1 MNDIHWCICG
11 QRATEL
17 HHIVFRSQCKPL
29 EHCKLNHIYL
39 CMNCHRGSYGVHD
52 KYGHKLDQ
60 KLKLE
65 FQNKLEM
72 LWVKQYLSGEEIQ
85 EVLQIS
91 EKALDRLLKT
101 VQKSKDKYIRE
112 SVIRAVM
119 GGRLVIEG
127 DNN

>member
-1 MNDIHWCICG
+1 
-11 QRATEL
+11 
-17 HHIVFRSQCKPL
+17 
-29 EHCKLNHIYL
+29 
-39 CMNCHRGSYGVHD
+39 RGTKGVHG
-52 KYGHKLDQ
+52 KQGHQLDQ
-60 KLKLE
+60 KLKLS

-72 LWVKQYLSGEEIQ
+72 LWDKQYLTREEIK

-112 SVIRAVM
+112 SVIRACI

>member
-1 MNDIHWCICG
+1 M
-11 QRATEL
+11 E
-17 HHIVFRSQCKPL
+17 
-29 EHCKLNHIYL
+29 YL
-39 CMNCHRGSYGVHD
+39 TR
-52 KYGHKLDQ
+52 
-60 KLKLE
+60 
-65 FQNKLEM
+65 
-72 LWVKQYLSGEEIQ
+72 EEIK

-112 SVIRAVM
+112 SVIRACM